1 MDKTTHEKIKQCEQ
15 ERERMVTRIFWNGLE
30 IALIFGLPV
39 ALGIF
44 IGKQFEV
51 ESFAGIMIGTFIF
64 SWIIL
69 IFRYRSTSRKIQ
81 NIETKIKE
89 LKKILEQESE
99 QQTE

>member
-1 MDKTTHEKIKQCEQ
+1 
-15 ERERMVTRIFWNGLE
+15 MVTRIFWNGLE